1 MNFVYFHVEQ
11 KMITL
16 HVGTHTTVG
25 CSSLVLIDDS
35 YLPLMPCVCVSERV
49 CVRLLSRFPLLG
61 FQVFSTGSF
70 TLFTLLKHSFL
81 NPPSTPHQPTNTR
94 THTCSPSPPPATSPL
109 FSESTHQRQLEGGVR
124 TCYSTGVRLLE
135 LRVCVCVTAL

>member
-16 HVGTHTTVG
+16 HVGTHSTVD

-35 YLPLMPCVCVSERV
+35 YLPLMPCVCVRERV

-81 NPPSTPHQPTNTR
+81 NPPAPLPTNPP
-94 THTCSPSPPPATSPL
+94 THEHTHAVPRPLPPLPLSFQRVHIKGSWMGVLEPAIL
-109 FSESTHQRQLEGGVR
+109 QV
-124 TCYSTGVRLLE
+124 
-135 LRVCVCVTAL
+135 